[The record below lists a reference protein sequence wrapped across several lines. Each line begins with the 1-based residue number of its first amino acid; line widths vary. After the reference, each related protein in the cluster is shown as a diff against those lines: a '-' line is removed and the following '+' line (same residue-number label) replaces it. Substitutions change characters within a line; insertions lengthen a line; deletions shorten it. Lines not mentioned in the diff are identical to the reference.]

1 CQSAVP
7 VWIMPM
13 SRVVENFDP
22 QNNRFDVVIVDE
34 ASQSDVMAL
43 AVLYFGKQVVVVGD
57 DQQVSPDAVGQEL
70 DQVQKLIDTWL
81 TDIPNH
87 QLYDGKTSI
96 YDLAKT
102 SFEGF
107 VQLREHFRCV
117 SPIIQFSNYLSYNGE
132 IKPLRDASS
141 VRTRPFTVEV

>member
-1 CQSAVP
+1 
-7 VWIMPM
+7 
-13 SRVVENFDP
+13 
-22 QNNRFDVVIVDE
+22 
-34 ASQSDVMAL
+34 
-43 AVLYFGKQVVVVGD
+43 VVGD

-141 VRTRPFTVEV
+141 VRTRPFTVEVRVEGTEYNKVNEKEAVMVASLLVAAIEQPEYQDATFGVISLIGD